1 MYMDTIKCLSKLPAD
16 DGNFK
21 SALSS
26 ATENQIRLAL
36 EVMRKSNGQNKSR
49 IKACER
55 ELRKRDRKNNNQ

>member
-26 ATENQIRLAL
+26 ATENQIRIAL
-36 EVMRKSNGQNKSR
+36 IGMRNKDGNKSR
-49 IKACER
+49 IAACER
-55 ELRKRDRKNNNQ
+55 ELRKRDKRKE